1 MNHANLPTENTTKQI
16 RGTTHLL
23 ENVVASAPSKR
34 SRKTSS
40 RRLRAFATETAAIP
54 HALHQFR
61 PKAISLHDLA
71 DRLDVPP
78 ERLLPAIEH
87 GYIRLITSEPP
98 TVYEPPPAAIAW
110 LKTMYAPLMLRPM
123 VPAEM
128 VAQIEA
134 IDLPDVRRLC
144 LAYDIPIQ
152 DDVVFGELLTL
163 ASFYK
168 LHAQLH
174 TYREPSRFDRQALV
188 VALMQAVDPEKYG
201 RDLKPPP
208 YSKRLEKEIRRIA
221 KMREPARTEFAL
233 RLVEAFGDAK
243 SVTDC
248 LATATGKPAASFRE
262 IEKAEKIVAV
272 DEAVPPGDGLME
284 GI

>member
-1 MNHANLPTENTTKQI
+1 M
-16 RGTTHLL
+16 R
-23 ENVVASAPSKR
+23 V
-34 SRKTSS
+34 
-40 RRLRAFATETAAIP
+40 FATTASTIP
-54 HALHQFR
+54 QALHQQKPR
-61 PKAISLHDLA
+61 AIGLHDLA
-71 DRLDVPP
+71 SRLGVEPS
-78 ERLLPAIEH
+78 RLLTAIKH
-87 GYIRLITSEPP
+87 GYIRLITSDPP
-98 TVYEPPPAAIAW
+98 TVYEPPPAAIEW
-110 LKTMYAPLMLRPM
+110 LSMMYAPLMLRPM

-128 VAQIEA
+128 VAQIES

-152 DDVVFGELLTL
+152 DDPVFGELLTL